1 MTLIFL
7 SIVIENILLLIVW
20 NFVMAHEES
29 SKIKAAELEDKIL
42 LIEKRMDELLSLQEE
57 ESLKLL
63 SELDKLEQE
72 LEFVKGEID

>member
-20 NFVMAHEES
+20 NFVMAHEENS
-29 SKIKAAELEDKIL
+29 EIKAAELEDKIL
-42 LIEKRMDELLSLQEE
+42 LIEKRVDELLSLQEE